1 MAKKTK
7 KKNERNAGRK
17 RLGEGLRLSKSVS
30 IDEELCEY
38 LVKEFGSLSKAVNTL
53 GNQHKLE
60 TSGPSYCRVR
70 LSSL

>member
-1 MAKKTK
+1 MADKQKNKNKT
-7 KKNERNAGRK
+7 NLGRK

-30 IDEELCEY
+30 IDETLYQY
-38 LVKEFGSLSKAVNTL
+38 LIDEFGSLSKAVNIL
-53 GNQHKLE
+53 GNHHKLE